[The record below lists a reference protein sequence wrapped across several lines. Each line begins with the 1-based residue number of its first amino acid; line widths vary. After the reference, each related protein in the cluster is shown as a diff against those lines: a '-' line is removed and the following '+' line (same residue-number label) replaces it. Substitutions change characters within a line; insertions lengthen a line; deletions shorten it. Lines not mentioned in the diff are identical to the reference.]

1 MGRHAVKAALLVATI
16 LAVTTASNGA
26 HADGA
31 MPTGVHRA
39 DLSRND
45 LDLPGYEEL
54 QVRVDIDPGRI
65 APNHRHPGEEIIYVI
80 EGTIEYTLDGRPP
93 MTLKAGDV
101 LFVPTGVVHSARNVG
116 TIRAAELGTYI
127 VPKGKP
133 LVELVK

>member
-1 MGRHAVKAALLVATI
+1 
-16 LAVTTASNGA
+16 
-26 HADGA
+26 